1 MPKYEKPGK
10 KIHFYDKI
18 IPDEAEIHP
27 QPATKPL
34 PLMGLDPPRQIH
46 LGHLVIVIL

>member
-18 IPDEAEIHP
+18 IPDKAEI
-27 QPATKPL
+27 QLQAATQPL
-34 PLMGLDPPRQIH
+34 P
-46 LGHLVIVIL
+46 